1 MVSEFGRVE
10 KTIYREMV
18 SSVKEVNVKGVKLVR
33 RAFVRG
39 MKRSAVQSELRLTRP
54 QPQSHQHL
62 EAIYLPC
69 TCPKVSSAHV
79 Y

>member
-62 EAIYLPC
+62 EVFSIYMA
-69 TCPKVSSAHV
+69 S
-79 Y
+79 

>member
-33 RAFVRG
+33 RAFLRW
-39 MKRSAVQSELRLTRP
+39 MKAAPGKKVLNQHEALLSLPGRLG
-54 QPQSHQHL
+54 
-62 EAIYLPC
+62 EVI
-69 TCPKVSSAHV
+69 
-79 Y
+79 